1 MPDSPKK
8 RLGLPKSQ
16 VVEVIERS
24 QEEAVR
30 RLLEAGVPERQ
41 ILVAVRRIESACLTA
56 LGEQDAF
63 YADLQ
68 VFFRQS
74 RDPDHAHHIQE
85 RIAFYLKLH
94 DSAVAEIVAIAIQDA
109 VNEFQH
115 PPAPPQ
121 PIITV
126 TPPAPG
132 LPYWLKHGLHTA
144 FSLLLRATWIT
155 GFVAGLILSWVGGGS
170 VFWSVFWSGVTVVVT
185 ALLWDWVGSSGWS
198 LPIPLIA
205 IGVFY
210 LALLF

>member
-30 RLLEAGVPERQ
+30 RLREAGVPERQ
-41 ILVAVRRIESACLTA
+41 ILVAVRQIESACLTA

-85 RIAFYLKLH
+85 RIAFYLRLH
-94 DSAVAEIVAIAIQDA
+94 DSAVA
-109 VNEFQH
+109 
-115 PPAPPQ
+115 
-121 PIITV
+121 
-126 TPPAPG
+126 
-132 LPYWLKHGLHTA
+132 
-144 FSLLLRATWIT
+144 
-155 GFVAGLILSWVGGGS
+155 
-170 VFWSVFWSGVTVVVT
+170 
-185 ALLWDWVGSSGWS
+185 
-198 LPIPLIA
+198 
-205 IGVFY
+205 
-210 LALLF
+210 